1 MASESQNIKIIIIL
15 PILQISVKKYHFKK
29 AKVKMI
35 SLELRMNTLFSTT
48 DEKRRLSIV
57 GKMLRLYWSNEYFK
71 SIKIAIT
78 LKIILTKHECTYILL
93 SKIINVDHFKASLI
107 SLCFKLFSQL
117 LLLSSYIYHVV
128 CFCLG

>member
-1 MASESQNIKIIIIL
+1 MASESQNIKIIIL
-15 PILQISVKKYHFKK
+15 SILQISVKNIYITSKRQKT
-29 AKVKMI
+29 KMI

-93 SKIINVDHFKASLI
+93 SKIINVDHLKASIINIFML
-107 SLCFKLFSQL
+107 
-117 LLLSSYIYHVV
+117 
-128 CFCLG
+128 

>member
-1 MASESQNIKIIIIL
+1 
-15 PILQISVKKYHFKK
+15 
-29 AKVKMI
+29 MI

-48 DEKRRLSIV
+48 QKKRRLSIV

-93 SKIINVDHFKASLI
+93 SKIINVDHLKASIINIFML
-107 SLCFKLFSQL
+107 
-117 LLLSSYIYHVV
+117 
-128 CFCLG
+128 

>member
-15 PILQISVKKYHFKK
+15 PILQISVKKYITSKK

-48 DEKRRLSIV
+48 DKKRRLSIV

-78 LKIILTKHECTYILL
+78 LKIILTKH
-93 SKIINVDHFKASLI
+93 
-107 SLCFKLFSQL
+107 
-117 LLLSSYIYHVV
+117 
-128 CFCLG
+128 

>member
-1 MASESQNIKIIIIL
+1 
-15 PILQISVKKYHFKK
+15 
-29 AKVKMI
+29 MI

-48 DEKRRLSIV
+48 DKKRRLSIV

-93 SKIINVDHFKASLI
+93 SKIINVDHFKASIINNFMLLTVF
-107 SLCFKLFSQL
+107 STASVVFLYLPCCLFLFGMS
-117 LLLSSYIYHVV
+117 
-128 CFCLG
+128 